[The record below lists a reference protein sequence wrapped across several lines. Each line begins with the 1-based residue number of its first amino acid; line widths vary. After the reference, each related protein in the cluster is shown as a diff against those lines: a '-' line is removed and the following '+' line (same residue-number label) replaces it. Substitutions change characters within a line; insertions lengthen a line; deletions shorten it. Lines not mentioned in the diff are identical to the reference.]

1 MGSDSTRLRSPDAA
15 PAAVTCQDTE
25 TARAGRDHEY
35 MPQEGLMS
43 DSDDKQ
49 ANIATQHML
58 QLGQA
63 MVQNFFDIVARQ
75 HAAVQDSSGIA
86 AQRLPLPENEEF
98 ARMQQ
103 TFAERHVALWSS
115 LLQPAPDG
123 KGAPV
128 AAPEPGDRRF
138 SAPEWSESPVFDY
151 VRQAYLLNAEL
162 LKQVS
167 DALPMA
173 DGRAKSRVQ
182 FLTRQYVDALA
193 PSNFAATNP
202 EFIKAALDSKGES
215 ITTGVKNL
223 LADLEKGRISMTDE
237 AAFEVGRNLA
247 VTPGS
252 VIYENALMQ
261 LIQYAPLTD
270 KVAAKPLLIIPPS
283 INKFYIMDL
292 QPENSLVRFIVEQ
305 GFTVFLV
312 SWKNVGP
319 AEAHFT
325 WDDYLEMGPLT
336 ALDVVRSVTRVK
348 KPNVLGFCVGGTI
361 LSSAL
366 AVARARGEDPVESL
380 TLMTTLLD
388 FADAGELGCLVD
400 EASVAAREA
409 AIGKGGLLKGQELA
423 NVFSALR
430 ANDLV
435 WQYVVGNYLKGRKPQ
450 AFDLL
455 YWNSDSTNLPGPFLT
470 SYLRNMYLENN
481 LRVPGRLK
489 MLGAKVDLGK
499 VDAPAYIL
507 ATREDHIV
515 PWKSAYLSRG
525 LLGGETTFV
534 LGASGHIAGAIN
546 PASKNRRSY
555 WVSAAGV
562 ADPDEWLEGA
572 SEQRG
577 SWWLHWIEWLKA
589 RGGKQV
595 AARGRAGNTRYR
607 PIEPAPGRYVKERA

>member
-1 MGSDSTRLRSPDAA
+1 MSESDNKQPTAA
-15 PAAVTCQDTE
+15 IQ
-25 TARAGRDHEY
+25 G
-35 MPQEGLMS
+35 
-43 DSDDKQ
+43 
-49 ANIATQHML
+49 ML
-58 QLGQA
+58 QFGQMMA
-63 MVQNFFDIVARQ
+63 QNFFQAIARQ
-75 HAAVQDSSGIA
+75 QAVMQDSSGVA
-86 AQRLPLPENEEF
+86 APSLPLPESEEF

-103 TFAERHVALWSS
+103 SFAERHAALWTSM
-115 LLQPAPDG
+115 LQRKPGEQGEPIAR
-123 KGAPV
+123 
-128 AAPEPGDRRF
+128 PEPGDRRF
-138 SAPEWSESPVFDY
+138 SSPEWAESPVFDY
-151 VRQAYLLNAEL
+151 VRQAYLLNADF

-202 EFIKAALDSKGES
+202 EFIKAALETKGES
-215 ITTGVKNL
+215 ITKGVKNL
-223 LADLEKGRISMTDE
+223 LADLEKGRISMTDD

-247 VTPGS
+247 ISPGS
-252 VIYENALMQ
+252 VIYENELMQ

-270 KVAAKPLLIIPPS
+270 KVAQTPLLIIPPS
-283 INKFYIMDL
+283 INKFYILDL
-292 QPENSLVRFIVEQ
+292 QPENSLVRFVVEQ

-312 SWKNVGP
+312 SWKNVK
-319 AEAHFT
+319 AEESTAT
-325 WDDYLEMGPLT
+325 WDDYIEKGPLK
-336 ALDVVRSVTRVK
+336 ALEVVRAVTRVK

-361 LSSAL
+361 LTSAL
-366 AVARARGEDPVESL
+366 GVARARGEDPVASL

-388 FADAGELGCLVD
+388 FADSGELGCLVD
-400 EASVAAREA
+400 EASVTAREA
-409 AIGKGGLLKGQELA
+409 SIGKGGLLPGQELA

-435 WQYVVGNYLKGRKPQ
+435 WQYVVGNYLKGSKPQ

-470 SYLRNMYLENN
+470 WYLRNMYLENN
-481 LRVPGRLK
+481 LRVPGKLK
-489 MLGAKVDLGK
+489 MLGVKVDLGK
-499 VDAPAYIL
+499 IEAPAYLL

-515 PWKSAYLSRG
+515 PWKGAYLSRG

-555 WVSAAGV
+555 WVNASGA
-562 ADPDEWLEGA
+562 ADPDEWLESA
-572 SEQRG
+572 AEQKG
-577 SWWLHWIEWLKA
+577 SWWLHWIEWLKQ

-595 AARGRAGNTRYR
+595 AARGRMGNAKYV
-607 PIEPAPGRYVKERA
+607 PIEPAPGRYVKEKA

>member
-1 MGSDSTRLRSPDAA
+1 
-15 PAAVTCQDTE
+15 
-25 TARAGRDHEY
+25 
-35 MPQEGLMS
+35 MS
-43 DSDDKQ
+43 DSDDKR
-49 ANIATQHML
+49 ANFATQQML
-58 QLGQA
+58 RFGQT
-63 MVQNFFDIVARQ
+63 MVQNFFDVVARQ
-75 HAAVQDSSGIA
+75 HAAMQDSSGAA
-86 AQRLPLPENEEF
+86 AQRLPLPENEEL

-103 TFAERHVALWSS
+103 AFAERHVALWSS
-115 LLQPAPDG
+115 LLQGPPDG
-123 KGAPV
+123 GREPIIV
-128 AAPEPGDRRF
+128 PEPGDRRF
-138 SAPEWSESPVFDY
+138 SAPEWKESPVFDY
-151 VRQAYLLNAEL
+151 VRQAYLLNAEF

-202 EFIKAALDSKGES
+202 EFIKAALESKGES
-215 ITTGVKNL
+215 ITKGVKHL

-237 AAFEVGRNLA
+237 TAFEIGRNLA
-247 VTPGS
+247 ITPGS
-252 VIYENALMQ
+252 VIFENELIQ
-261 LIQYAPLTD
+261 LIQYAPLTG
-270 KVAAKPLLIIPPS
+270 KVAEKPLLIIPPS
-283 INKFYIMDL
+283 INKFYILDL
-292 QPENSLVRFIVEQ
+292 QPENSLVRFVVEQ

-319 AEAHFT
+319 AESHFT
-325 WDDYLEMGPLT
+325 WDDYLEKGPLA

-366 AVARARGEDPVESL
+366 AVARGRGEDPVESV

-388 FADAGELGCLVD
+388 YVDAGELGCLVD

-423 NVFSALR
+423 NVFSSLR

-435 WQYVVGNYLKGRKPQ
+435 WQYVVGNYLKGNRPQ

-455 YWNSDSTNLPGPFLT
+455 FWNSDATNLPGPFLT
-470 SYLRNMYLENN
+470 WYLRNMYLENN

-489 MLGAKVDLGK
+489 MLGTKVDLGK
-499 VDAPAYIL
+499 IDAPAYLL

-525 LLGGETTFV
+525 LLGGEATFV

-546 PASKNRRSY
+546 PAGKNRRSY
-555 WVSAAGV
+555 WLGAAGV

-572 SEQRG
+572 AEHKG
-577 SWWLHWIEWLKA
+577 SWWRHWIEWLKA

-595 AARGRAGNTRYR
+595 AARGRAGNTRYK